1 MMVKRSWLM
10 KEGERGGGMDKK
22 EMLLVKDEVQSSG
35 TRGIVASFPGWERME
50 QSSVGVQVVQVAP
63 C

>member
-1 MMVKRSWLM
+1 M

-35 TRGIVASFPGWERME
+35 TRGIAASFPGWERME